1 MYLLEYERT
10 IPMDDNSFF
19 RSALSDFAFDAAYGD
34 SIRHL
39 YNRGF
44 TPQRIK
50 DYLGAESLT
59 LERICEV
66 IEKYKRSGNEQDP
79 S

>member
-1 MYLLEYERT
+1 
-10 IPMDDNSFF
+10 MDDNSFF

-39 YNRGF
+39 HNSGF

-50 DYLGAESLT
+50 DHLGAESLT
-59 LERICEV
+59 IERICKV
-66 IEKYKRSGNEQDP
+66 IEKYEKSKKADDTN
-79 S
+79 

>member
-1 MYLLEYERT
+1 
-10 IPMDDNSFF
+10 MDGNSFF
-19 RSALSDFAFDAAYGD
+19 KNALSDFAFDAAYGD

-39 YNRGF
+39 HNSGY
-44 TPQRIK
+44 TPQKIK

-66 IEKYKRSGNEQDP
+66 IDKYERTKDKQDTN
-79 S
+79 

>member
-1 MYLLEYERT
+1 
-10 IPMDDNSFF
+10 MDGNLFF
-19 RSALSDFAFDAAYGD
+19 KNALSDFAFDAAYGD

-39 YNRGF
+39 HNSGY

-66 IEKYKRSGNEQDP
+66 IDKYERSKDKQDTN
-79 S
+79 

>member
-1 MYLLEYERT
+1 
-10 IPMDDNSFF
+10 MDGNSFF
-19 RSALSDFAFDAAYGD
+19 KNALSDFAFDAAYGD

-39 YNRGF
+39 HNSGY

-66 IEKYKRSGNEQDP
+66 IDKYERTKDKQDTN
-79 S
+79 

>member
-1 MYLLEYERT
+1 MS
-10 IPMDDNSFF
+10 DNSFF
-19 RSALSDFAFDAAYGD
+19 KNALSDFAFDAAYGD

-39 YNRGF
+39 HNSGY

-50 DYLGAESLT
+50 DYLGSESLT
-59 LERICEV
+59 IERICEV
-66 IEKYKRSGNEQDP
+66 IEKYENSKKKQDP